1 MTRQVH
7 FSIDDETEAAL
18 QRQMQRYKI
27 GAAADVFRFA
37 LTVLD
42 ASPIVQFQ
50 PPEPRLE
57 GRPAHRPV
65 KHQTSSSHKE
75 HKL

>member
-1 MTRQVH
+1 MARQVH
-7 FSIDDETEAAL
+7 FSIDAETEAAL

-50 PPEPRLE
+50 PPAPRPE
-57 GRPAHRPV
+57 GRPAHKPV
-65 KHQTSSSHKE
+65 KSKTS
-75 HKL
+75 